1 METSIFKFDNILVC
15 LDLTDMDESL
25 INYSNYLVDKFN
37 PKSLTFIHVMDTY
50 EIPEEL
56 SDSLS
61 DNHRPLNEIIIEE
74 IQEKIDALYSQGDSL
89 KPSIVLESGI
99 TTEKIVQFARKNK
112 TDLALM
118 GKKIGFT
125 GEGGVVKNII
135 GLIPASVLLI
145 SETTPHN
152 ISRIMVRTNFAKPS
166 YAAYHMATLISE
178 KTTADI
184 EFHHVYKLP
193 YNYFPEQSAQ
203 ALLKLKKQL
212 DPYIEKQ
219 YNKFVKK
226 YKLPKGIPFEYSVD
240 LKGDEAQSLY
250 SYALRNRVDLLLT
263 GTRLKSQLA
272 NVIMD
277 STSEKLASVEKNIPV
292 LIEKDSKESVGFLE
306 ALFD

>member
-1 METSIFKFDNILVC
+1 METSMFKFDNILVC
-15 LDLTDMDESL
+15 LDLSDMDESL
-25 INYSNYLVDKFN
+25 INYSNYIVEKFK

-56 SDSLS
+56 SGSIAGR
-61 DNHRPLNEIIIEE
+61 HRPLNEIILEEIEE
-74 IQEKIDALYSQGDSL
+74 KVNTVYRHADSP
-89 KPSIVLESGI
+89 KPSITLESGI

-118 GKKIGFT
+118 GKKIGFA

-135 GLIPASVLLI
+135 GLIPSSVLLI

-178 KTTADI
+178 QTDADV
-184 EFHHVYKLP
+184 EFHHVYKIP

-250 SYALRNRVDLLLT
+250 NYAIKNRVDLLLT

-277 STSEKLASVEKNIPV
+277 STSEKLAGVEKNIPV
-292 LIEKDSKESVGFLE
+292 LIVKDSKESVGFLK

>member
-1 METSIFKFDNILVC
+1 METSMFKFDNILVC

-25 INYSNYLVDKFN
+25 INYSNFIVESFK

-61 DNHRPLNEIIIEE
+61 DSHRPLDEIIIEE
-74 IQEKIDALYSQGDSL
+74 IQEKIGAIYIHGDTL

-99 TTEKIVQFARKNK
+99 TTEKIVKFARKNK
-112 TDLALM
+112 TDLTLM
-118 GKKIGFT
+118 GKKIGFA

-135 GLIPASVLLI
+135 GLIPSSVLLI
-145 SETTPHN
+145 SETAPHS
-152 ISRIMVRTNFAKPS
+152 ISHIMVRTNFAKPS
-166 YAAYHMATLISE
+166 FAAYHMAALISE
-178 KTTADI
+178 KTKADI

-203 ALLKLKKQL
+203 ALQKLRKQL
-212 DPYIEKQ
+212 DPYMEKQ
-219 YNKFVKK
+219 YNKFTKK
-226 YKLPKGIPFEYSVD
+226 YKLPKDTPFDYSVD

-250 SYALRNRVDLLLT
+250 NYAVRNRFDLVLT

-277 STSEKLASVEKNIPV
+277 STSAKLAGVEKNIPV
-292 LIEKDSKESVGFLE
+292 LIVKDSKESVGFLK

>member
-1 METSIFKFDNILVC
+1 MEKSMFKFDNILIC
-15 LDLTDMDESL
+15 LDLTDMDDSL
-25 INYSNYLVDKFN
+25 INYSNYIVESFK
-37 PKSLTFIHVMDTY
+37 PKSITFIHVMDTY

-61 DNHRPLNEIIIEE
+61 DSHRPLNEIILEE
-74 IQEKIDALYSQGDSL
+74 IQEKVDAIFSYADTL
-89 KPSIVLESGI
+89 KPSVVLESGI

-118 GKKIGFT
+118 GKKIGFA

-135 GLIPASVLLI
+135 GLIPSSVLLI
-145 SETTPHN
+145 SETTPYN

-166 YAAYHMATLISE
+166 YAAYHMASLIAKE
-178 KTTADI
+178 TQADI

-193 YNYFPEQSAQ
+193 YNYFPEQTSL
-203 ALLKLKKQL
+203 ALQKLKIQL
-212 DPYIEKQ
+212 DPYMEKQ

-226 YKLPKGIPFEYSVD
+226 YKLPKDIPFEYSVD

-250 SYALRNRVDLLLT
+250 NYAVRNRFDLVLT

-292 LIEKDSKESVGFLE
+292 LIVKDSKESVGFLK

>member
-1 METSIFKFDNILVC
+1 MFKFDKILVC

-25 INYSNYLVDKFN
+25 INYSNYIVEILK

-56 SDSLS
+56 SDSFS
-61 DNHRPLNEIIIEE
+61 GSHRPLNEIILEE
-74 IQEKIDALYSQGDSL
+74 IQEKVDAIYRHADSL
-89 KPSIVLESGI
+89 KPSITLESGI

-118 GKKIGFT
+118 GKKIGFA
-125 GEGGVVKNII
+125 GEGGVVKHII
-135 GLIPASVLLI
+135 GLIPSSVLLI

-178 KTTADI
+178 KTAANV
-184 EFHHVYKLP
+184 EFHHVYKIP
-193 YNYFPEQSAQ
+193 YNYFPEQSTQ
-203 ALLKLKKQL
+203 ALQKLKKQL
-212 DPYIEKQ
+212 DPYMEKQ
-219 YNKFVKK
+219 YSKFIRKFN
-226 YKLPKGIPFEYSVD
+226 LPKGIPFEYSVD

-250 SYALRNRVDLLLT
+250 NYAIKNRIDLLLT

-292 LIEKDSKESVGFLE
+292 LIVKDTKESVGFLK

>member
-1 METSIFKFDNILVC
+1 MFKFDKILVC

-25 INYSNYLVDKFN
+25 IDYSNFLVEKFK

-50 EIPEEL
+50 DIPEEL
-56 SDSLS
+56 SGSIADR
-61 DNHRPLNEIIIEE
+61 HRPLSEMILEE
-74 IQEKIDALYSQGDSL
+74 IQEKVDAIYGHVDSL
-89 KPSIVLESGI
+89 KPSITLESGI
-99 TTEKIVQFARKNK
+99 TIEKIVQFARKNK

-118 GKKIGFT
+118 GKKIGFA

-135 GLIPASVLLI
+135 GLIPSSVLLI
-145 SETTPHN
+145 SETTPHS

-178 KTTADI
+178 KTSADV
-184 EFHHVYKLP
+184 EFHHVYKIP

-203 ALLKLKKQL
+203 ALQKLKKQL
-212 DPYIEKQ
+212 DPYMEKQ

-226 YKLPKGIPFEYSVD
+226 YKLPAGIPFEYSVD

-250 SYALRNRVDLLLT
+250 NYAIKNRVDLLLT

-292 LIEKDSKESVGFLE
+292 LIVKDSKESVGFLK